1 MTPDKGGLTRAVQVG
16 LLVNS
21 LMATIAGLGF
31 IGGFAPH
38 AAEHAML
45 ARRVG
50 AAELAGAFMMVFV
63 ALRLRAEA
71 RWIALPLAFVG
82 ANFAVSIIDIV
93 SSRSSKDAPPLV
105 VEGIFFTLYAIFAA
119 TRRRRR

>member
-1 MTPDKGGLTRAVQVG
+1 MSEEKGGLTRAVQVG
-16 LLVNS
+16 LLVNA

-50 AAELAGAFMMVFV
+50 AAELAGAFMMVFI
-63 ALRLRAEA
+63 ALRLRADG
-71 RWIALPLAFVG
+71 RWIALPIAFVG
-82 ANFAVSIIDIV
+82 ANFLVSLVDII
-93 SSRSSKDAPPLV
+93 STRSAKDAPPLV
-105 VEGIFFTLYAIFAA
+105 IEGIFFTLYVIFAA
-119 TRRRRR
+119 TRRRRG